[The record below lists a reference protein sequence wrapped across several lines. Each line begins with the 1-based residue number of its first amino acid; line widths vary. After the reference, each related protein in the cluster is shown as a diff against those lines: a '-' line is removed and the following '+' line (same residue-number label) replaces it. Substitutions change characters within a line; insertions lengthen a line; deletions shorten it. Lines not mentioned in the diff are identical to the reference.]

1 MKIHYEGG
9 ETKPV
14 ASYDP
19 NLLGLYDMS
28 GNVWEWTCSEYREN
42 YDGSELECSVS
53 AVEYSLRGGSWD
65 FGPWGVRAA
74 DRYGLYFSDFRG
86 SYLGFRLAQ
95 D

>member
-1 MKIHYEGG
+1 LKIHYEGG

-53 AVEYSLRGGSWD
+53 AVEYSLRGGSWN
-65 FGPWGVRAA
+65 GLRRGVRAA
-74 DRYGLYFSDFRG
+74 YRG
-86 SYLGFRLAQ
+86 NLLPGIYNHSIGFRLVR
-95 D
+95 DN